1 MAEESTLYERSM
13 ETAEVAAFEILCNA
27 LKLKGGVEAHMGL
40 NPNKV
45 DTLAFGIG
53 AAQSGDVLLA
63 RNARKFHFGA
73 WAQLW
78 YRDRAKLQRLVM
90 RTIQNTPF
98 EVGGNILNFRL
109 SQGGIGEITPTT
121 INVDTEN
128 DPVPCFMVT
137 LNFDLVFQAGDKGR
151 D

>member
-1 MAEESTLYERSM
+1 MMEESALYERSM

-27 LKLKGGVEAHMGL
+27 LKMRGGVDAHMGF

-78 YRDRAKLQRLVM
+78 YRSRSVLQRMIM
-90 RTIQNTPF
+90 RMIQNTPF
-98 EVGGNILNFRL
+98 EVSGNILNFRL
-109 SQGGIGEITPTT
+109 SQGGVGEIIPATVA
-121 INVDTEN
+121 VDTEK
-128 DPVPCFMVT
+128 DPVPCFTVT
-137 LNFDLVFQAGDKGR
+137 LAFDLVFQAGEKKR